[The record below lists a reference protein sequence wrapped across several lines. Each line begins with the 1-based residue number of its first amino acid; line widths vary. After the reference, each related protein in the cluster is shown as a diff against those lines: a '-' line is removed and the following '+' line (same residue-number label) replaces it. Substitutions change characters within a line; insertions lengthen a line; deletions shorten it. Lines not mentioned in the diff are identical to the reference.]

1 MAAATYEAED
11 FEEAIELC
19 HRKGWTDGLPVI
31 PPTRSRVERFLETVE
46 LPRDHL
52 IGFYSLRNRPVT
64 LEKVAINAVMAG
76 CRPEYLRAVVALTEC
91 MLDPALEVHTASSS
105 TGSLCLGY
113 IANGPMRDELGM
125 NYNGN
130 VLGPGNRANATL
142 GRTMRMIQTN
152 VFGSVAG
159 AGGIGQGGRPILDR
173 ATMGHPGRYNSFHIV
188 ENEELFP
195 EMTPLHV
202 QRGFARDDSVV
213 TAFSLIGHIMLSN
226 HFEKTPGEWLD
237 SVAHYLVGAGRLA
250 DSGFGILMVPPEPAK
265 MFVDAGW
272 TKEDISCGLFERA
285 GRSLEWVKQNGWKV
299 GGRYE
304 RGGMVEP
311 GDADIALNVAGSPEE
326 IAIVIAGG
334 PAGNFPLYVQTY
346 AGNAQMVSR
355 ELMPPRGDRSVGVD
369 DRAAITEA
377 ITLVRKQLQ
386 ADGYDMALSKVAHN
400 SLHFTLSAGPDACAE
415 CLVPASMMEIYV
427 RQALSALPAWRDAQ
441 IELRYPTGVH

>member
-1 MAAATYEAED
+1 MGADVYEVDD
-11 FEEAIELC
+11 FEEAVELC
-19 HRKGWTDGLPVI
+19 HSKGWTDGLPVI
-31 PPTRSRVERFLETVE
+31 PPTKDRVARFLDTVD
-46 LPRDHL
+46 LAPDHQ

-64 LEKVAINAVMAG
+64 VEKVAINAVMAG
-76 CRPEYLRAVVALTEC
+76 CRPEYFPAVVALAEC

-113 IANGPMRDELGM
+113 VANGPMRNELGM

-173 ATMGHPGRYNSFHIV
+173 ATMGHPARYNSFHIV

-195 EMTPLHV
+195 ELTPLHV
-202 QRGFARDDSVV
+202 QRGFAKDDSVV

-226 HFEKTPGEWLD
+226 HFEKTPEDWLD

-250 DSGFGILMVPPEPAK
+250 DCGFGILMVPPEPAK

-272 TKEDISCGLFERA
+272 TKEDISRELFERA
-285 GRSLEWVKQNGWKV
+285 GRSLEWVKENGWKN
-299 GGRYE
+299 GGRFE
-304 RGGMVEP
+304 RGAKVEP
-311 GDADIALNVAGSPEE
+311 GDADIPLNVAGSPEE
-326 IAIVIAGG
+326 IAVVVTGG

-346 AGNAQMVSR
+346 SGNVQMVSR
-355 ELMPPRGDRSVGVD
+355 KVAPLRHPRPAGAD
-369 DRAAITEA
+369 DGAAIDEA
-377 ITLVRKQLQ
+377 ITPVRRQLQ
-386 ADGYDMALSKVAHN
+386 ADGYDIALSRIAPN
-400 SLHFTLSAGPDACAE
+400 SLHFTLTAGADACAE
-415 CLVPASMMEIYV
+415 CLVPSSMMELYI
-427 RQALSALPAWRDAQ
+427 RRTLTALPAWRDAE
-441 IELRYPTGVH
+441 IELRYPVAAH